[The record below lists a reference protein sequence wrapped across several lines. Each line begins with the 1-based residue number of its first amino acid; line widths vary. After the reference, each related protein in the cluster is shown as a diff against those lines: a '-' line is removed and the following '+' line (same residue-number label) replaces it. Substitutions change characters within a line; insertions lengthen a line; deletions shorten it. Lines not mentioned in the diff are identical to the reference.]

1 MVARLPHLLA
11 IWAINRI
18 YRPAATRTSSSRL
31 LRRVLVSGYTGL
43 GHMVM
48 KTVLLRQIEE
58 LYPGCE
64 ISIVSGNKYW
74 SAQLMG
80 GYRTLVLPE
89 RSGTLERLR
98 FFIALRRERFDAVFL
113 PCDAAPKFLLRGL
126 VLAGIP
132 LRVGHIFEG
141 AVIPNCYVNLQVPV
155 RMEGPRSEIDIN
167 LDLLEAVFGGDF
179 ERRYVPV
186 LESDGEFPV
195 GVAPGLVARS
205 YVAVQVGAA
214 NGMPTT
220 KRWLEPHFVALF
232 QRLLAEH
239 PSLHIVALGDSGDS
253 PIVNHVCDAVE
264 SSRVHNLAGQTDLAE
279 TSVLISQARFLI
291 CHDSGLLHLGNSTG
305 VPVIA
310 IYGPSDVDW
319 YTSQLPDFHLLQEPC
334 ECPKL
339 GLFPGAFGEPEEAE
353 AAKRCPVPK
362 CMQRLSVDRVLA
374 TCNTLMAHTIEEPGA

>member
-1 MVARLPHLLA
+1 M
-11 IWAINRI
+11 
-18 YRPAATRTSSSRL
+18 
-31 LRRVLVSGYTGL
+31 
-43 GHMVM
+43 
-48 KTVLLRQIEE
+48 
-58 LYPGCE
+58 
-64 ISIVSGNKYW
+64 
-74 SAQLMG
+74 
-80 GYRTLVLPE
+80 
-89 RSGTLERLR
+89 LERLR
-98 FFIALRRERFDAVFL
+98 FFVALRRERFDAVFL
-113 PCDAAPKFLLRGL
+113 PFDAAPNFLLRGL

-132 LRVGHIFEG
+132 FRVGHIFEG
-141 AVIPNCYVNLQVPV
+141 AVIPNCYVYLEVPV

-264 SSRVHNLAGQTDLAE
+264 SSRVHNL
-279 TSVLISQARFLI
+279 SLIHI
-291 CHDSGLLHLGNSTG
+291 
-305 VPVIA
+305 
-310 IYGPSDVDW
+310 
-319 YTSQLPDFHLLQEPC
+319 
-334 ECPKL
+334 
-339 GLFPGAFGEPEEAE
+339 
-353 AAKRCPVPK
+353 
-362 CMQRLSVDRVLA
+362 
-374 TCNTLMAHTIEEPGA
+374 